1 MMHGKIEAGD
11 IDGAEQE
18 AKDWELNSNISTG
31 MSDVEQIQQ
40 SQYVN
45 SFDAVALIK
54 AKLDTKDPYL
64 TYCISIGAM
73 SNSSDYVF
81 ESTCKGAEV
90 ALLMDVDA
98 NPPNAWQTQ
107 NAYFDATH
115 RSTWIQNI
123 STLHLPPSNVQNN
136 LVGRLGNKD

>member
-1 MMHGKIEAGD
+1 MEKIEAGD

-18 AKDWELNSNISTG
+18 PKDWELNSNISTG

-54 AKLDTKDPYL
+54 RKLDKKDPYL
-64 TYCISIGAM
+64 IYHISDGAM
-73 SNSSDYVF
+73 NNSSDYVF
-81 ESTCKGAEV
+81 KSSHKGAEV

-98 NPPNAWQTQ
+98 NPPNSYQKCIF
-107 NAYFDATH
+107 NATH
-115 RSTWIQNI
+115 THEYMDSKHWHSSLTTQQC
-123 STLHLPPSNVQNN
+123 P
-136 LVGRLGNKD
+136 K